1 MPTRLRGG
9 PTWHVRRSGI
19 HGREGIAG
27 WLFTAPMI
35 IILGL
40 FLLVPIV
47 MAFWVSLTN
56 WQGNVDPFGGG
67 PNAAFV
73 GAEEL
78 HRRCSPR
85 TA

>member
-1 MPTRLRGG
+1 MARK
-9 PTWHVRRSGI
+9 RSGI

-27 WLFTAPMI
+27 WIFIAPMI

-40 FLLVPIV
+40 FLLVPIA

-56 WQGNVDPFGGG
+56 WNGQRRPVRRWAQRGVRRRP
-67 PNAAFV
+67 
-73 GAEEL
+73 EL